1 MFDPVIHEWII
12 VRIHPDNP
20 DELKK
25 NPIKGLIDSWIFNLV
40 KNRYNSQ

>member
-1 MFDPVIHEWII
+1 MFDPAIHEWII